1 MRALFLKE
9 FNQGRPLLVFAFTL
23 ALLLPAGCAVIS
35 RALFRL
41 ASGYEP
47 FTVHLFFGFAILLS
61 PLIIALLA
69 SSGIFSGEVAAGTT
83 PILFA
88 LPLSRR
94 RIWLAMAVAAL
105 TLTAAA
111 TIILIGLDRLLLPSA
126 FRLLPLHAYLPD
138 IICLTL
144 FYLSVGIFCSSLT
157 RSVTAALAV
166 SILLAAAL
174 TFGATWMVL
183 AFGAFL
189 LGLPTL
195 DVALWCLLASPAL
208 LLSSLLPI
216 TRGELLTAPRKWHAL
231 AIWTATIGLA
241 VTVFLVCGIVRLATR
256 YDRSRVTSV
265 SGASLQDG
273 GRVLSLL
280 SHAKDVRFPTSRLEV
295 RQHLGASNAD
305 PEPPEDIPETFPV
318 PLANHWVALDLD
330 TGEELSRERIPMP
343 YLGIYTGGFE
353 QGFGAALSPDGS
365 RRAIYS
371 DAPGFTWGRGE
382 THGLQLRIYD
392 TKDNREI
399 YRGTPDPLQWRGF
412 YDISWSPTGRYLA
425 LTREGTFH
433 VFNADGSQP
442 SEHPVPI
449 RLDSTTWSPIED
461 VILGLDSKGALVRA
475 FPDGRKNEV
484 IWTPPPD
491 AAVVERWFSPDYISP
506 DGRWMILR
514 ERIAGPAE
522 DESRPPSEQQ
532 IAPYR
537 LVNTE
542 DGRSQEVWQAL
553 ETPTSVQDF
562 RWLPDGTLVA
572 LRLRVGRL
580 DRTKYRRTFRL
591 LRMRP
596 GEDRL
601 SSVGWETEATSAR
614 LFVGPMTDEVFVYA
628 QWWKYTDAERRI
640 GPPEESTLEREELT
654 AVSMDGSTRKL
665 ELPPD
670 PGALPYSE
678 RIVGFDHRGRL
689 ILLGA
694 PELDEDGIP
703 RFKSVHALDVATGQV
718 SAIYP

>member
-9 FNQGRPLLVFAFTL
+9 FNQGRPLLVFALVL
-23 ALLLPAGCAVIS
+23 ALLIPIGYAAIS

-41 ASGYEP
+41 DPGYGP
-47 FTVHLFFGFAILLS
+47 GPVQFFFGFAVILG
-61 PLIIALLA
+61 PLLIALVA
-69 SSGIFSGEVAAGTT
+69 SSGIFSSEVAAGTT

-94 RIWLAMAVAAL
+94 RIWAAMALAAL
-105 TLTAAA
+105 ALTAAGS
-111 TIILIGLDRLLLPSA
+111 ILLIGLDRLLLPSA
-126 FRLLPLHAYLPD
+126 FRLLPLRAYLPD

-166 SILLAAAL
+166 SLLLAAAL
-174 TFGATWMVL
+174 TFGAMWIIL

-189 LGLPTL
+189 FGLPTL
-195 DVALWCLLASPAL
+195 DVALWCLLASPAF

-216 TRGELLTAPRKWHAL
+216 TRGELLAAPRKWHAL
-231 AIWTATIGLA
+231 AVWTATIGVA
-241 VTVFLVCGIVRLATR
+241 ATVFLVCGLVRLATR

-280 SHAKDVRFPTSRLEV
+280 SHSKGVSFPTSRLEV
-295 RQHLGASNAD
+295 GQHLGSLNLD
-305 PEPPEDIPETFPV
+305 TGPPGGVPKTIPV
-318 PLANHWVALDLD
+318 PTANYWVALDLD
-330 TGEELSRERIPMP
+330 TGEELSTERIPMP
-343 YLGIYTGGFE
+343 YLGLYAGAFE

-399 YRGTPDPLQWRGF
+399 YQGTPDSLQWRSF

-449 RLDSTTWSPIED
+449 RLESTTWSPVED
-461 VILGLDSKGALVRA
+461 VILGIYHRGKLVRA
-475 FPDGRKNEV
+475 FPDGRKTET
-484 IWTPPPD
+484 IWTPHPD
-491 AAVVERWFSPDYISP
+491 PKAFPRSFSPNDISP
-506 DGRWMILR
+506 DGRWIVLT
-514 ERIAGPAE
+514 ETISKTAE
-522 DESRPPSEQQ
+522 DELGRPYEQHLS
-532 IAPYR
+532 ARR

-542 DGRSQEVWQAL
+542 DGRSQEVWRAPDGRTAL
-553 ETPTSVQDF
+553 RDL
-562 RWLPDGTLVA
+562 RWLPDGTVVA
-572 LRLRVGRL
+572 LLRVKWDPTTQL
-580 DRTKYRRTFRL
+580 LSFRL

-596 GEDRL
+596 GEGRF
-601 SSVGWETEATSAR
+601 SSVGWETEATSVR
-614 LFVGPMTDEVFVYA
+614 LFVGPNPNEVFLYA
-628 QWWKYTDAERRI
+628 QWWKLTDQQGRI
-640 GPPEESTLEREELT
+640 GPREESTLEREELT
-654 AVSMDGSTRKL
+654 AVSMDGSTRTL
-665 ELPPD
+665 ELPPA
-670 PGALPYSE
+670 PELSPYVD

-694 PELDEDGIP
+694 SQRDVRSYPAVE
-703 RFKSVHALDVATGQV
+703 SVDALDVATGEV
-718 SAIYP
+718 TTIYP

>member
-1 MRALFLKE
+1 
-9 FNQGRPLLVFAFTL
+9 
-23 ALLLPAGCAVIS
+23 
-35 RALFRL
+35 
-41 ASGYEP
+41 
-47 FTVHLFFGFAILLS
+47 
-61 PLIIALLA
+61 
-69 SSGIFSGEVAAGTT
+69 
-83 PILFA
+83 
-88 LPLSRR
+88 
-94 RIWLAMAVAAL
+94 
-105 TLTAAA
+105 
-111 TIILIGLDRLLLPSA
+111 
-126 FRLLPLHAYLPD
+126 
-138 IICLTL
+138 
-144 FYLSVGIFCSSLT
+144 
-157 RSVTAALAV
+157 
-166 SILLAAAL
+166 
-174 TFGATWMVL
+174 
-183 AFGAFL
+183 
-189 LGLPTL
+189 
-195 DVALWCLLASPAL
+195 ALWCLLTSPAL

-231 AIWTATIGLA
+231 AVCAATIGLA
-241 VTVFLVCGIVRLATR
+241 ATVFLVCGIVRLATR

-265 SGASLQDG
+265 SEASLQSG

-280 SHAKDVRFPTSRLEV
+280 SHSKDVKFSTSRLEV
-295 RQHLGASNAD
+295 RQAFGFLRGDLG
-305 PEPPEDIPETFPV
+305 PLGGMPQTIPV
-318 PLANHWVALDLD
+318 PTANYWVALDLD
-330 TGEELSRERIPMP
+330 TGEELSTERIPMP
-343 YLGIYTGGFE
+343 YLGLYKGGFE

-433 VFNADGSQP
+433 VFNADGSQT

-484 IWTPPPD
+484 IWTPAPD
-491 AAVVERWFSPDYISP
+491 AAAVERWFSPDYISP

-542 DGRSQEVWQAL
+542 DGQSQEICQAT
-553 ETPTSVQDF
+553 ETRTSVEDF

-572 LRLRVGRL
+572 LLVGRR
-580 DRTKYRRTFRL
+580 DRTTYRHTFRL

-596 GEDRL
+596 GDVRF
-601 SSVGWETEATSAR
+601 SPVGWETEATSAR
-614 LFVGPMTDEVFVYA
+614 LFVGPNANEVFVYA
-628 QWWKYTDAERRI
+628 QWWKYTYAEGRI

-654 AVSMDGSTRKL
+654 AGSMDGSTRDL
-665 ELPPD
+665 ELPPA
-670 PGALPYSE
+670 PGLLPVAD

-689 ILLGA
+689 IVLGA
-694 PELDEDGIP
+694 SQRDDSGYPLFQRVD
-703 RFKSVHALDVATGQV
+703 ALDVATGAIDQ
-718 SAIYP
+718 IYP